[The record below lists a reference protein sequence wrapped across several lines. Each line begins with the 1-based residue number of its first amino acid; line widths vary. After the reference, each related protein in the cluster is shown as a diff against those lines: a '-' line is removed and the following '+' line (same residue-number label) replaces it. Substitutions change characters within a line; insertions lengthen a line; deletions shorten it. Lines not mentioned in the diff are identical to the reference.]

1 MPKPV
6 IPPLDMLVVVRP
18 VGAYPLPDC
27 WYPDP
32 PEKPWMRPPIELDV
46 VCGAEVLKMASS
58 ASWDHTR
65 RGRGVNRQAI
75 AFLPP

>member
-32 PEKPWMRPPIELDV
+32 PEKP
-46 VCGAEVLKMASS
+46 
-58 ASWDHTR
+58 
-65 RGRGVNRQAI
+65 
-75 AFLPP
+75 